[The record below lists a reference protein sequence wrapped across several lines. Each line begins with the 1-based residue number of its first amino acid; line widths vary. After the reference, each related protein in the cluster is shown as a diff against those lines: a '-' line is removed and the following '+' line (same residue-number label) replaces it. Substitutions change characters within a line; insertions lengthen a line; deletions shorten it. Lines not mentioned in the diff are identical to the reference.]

1 MLSYARL
8 QSLADTVYPET
19 QCGFRSGRSTVD
31 MIFCLRQL
39 QEKCREQQR
48 PLHIAFVDLT
58 KAFDTVS
65 RHGLYRLLQHI
76 GCPPKLLA
84 MVMSFHEDMYGQL
97 LFDGNLSDRFQIR
110 RGVKQGCTLAPTLF
124 GFYFSLLL
132 EYAFNGDAEGI
143 FLYSRAD

>member
-1 MLSYARL
+1 MLP
-8 QSLADTVYPET
+8 SL
-19 QCGFRSGRSTVD
+19 
-31 MIFCLRQL
+31 I
-39 QEKCREQQR
+39 
-48 PLHIAFVDLT
+48 
-58 KAFDTVS
+58 FDTVS

-124 GFYFSLLL
+124 GIGMFSLLL
-132 EYAFNGDAEGI
+132 ECAFNGDAEGI